1 MKNYFSIKII
11 KYFLISFF
19 VLTIVDGQ
27 EIKKDGKT
35 PKTFTYDEALEML
48 KARDAQWEGKLAKAD
63 SLIESQKVTIAD
75 SEKVI
80 SELEEYAKVEE
91 VLSEAKSKQIQL
103 LQARDKSNE
112 ELIKTLQPKWYEN
125 KYLWFVMGAIPAYN
139 IGKIVGK
146 L

>member
-11 KYFLISFF
+11 KYFIICFF

-48 KARDAQWEGKLAKAD
+48 KARDAQWESKVSKAD
-63 SLIESQKVTIAD
+63 SLIESQKVTISD
-75 SEKVI
+75 CETLVVK
-80 SELEEYAKVEE
+80 LEEQTNVDSLMLVAQK
-91 VLSEAKSKQIQL
+91 KQIGL
-103 LQARDKSNE
+103 LKSRDEANE
-112 ELIKTLQPKWYEN
+112 KLVKLVEPKWYEN
-125 KYLWFVMGAIPAYN
+125 QYLWLV
-139 IGKIVGK
+139 IGFIFGK

>member
-11 KYFLISFF
+11 KYFIISFF

-48 KARDAQWEGKLAKAD
+48 KARDAQWESKLSKAD
-63 SLIESQKVTIAD
+63 SLIESQKVTISD
-75 SEKVI
+75 CETLVVK
-80 SELEEYAKVEE
+80 LEEHTNVDSLMLVAQK
-91 VLSEAKSKQIQL
+91 KQIGL
-103 LQARDKSNE
+103 LKSRDEANE
-112 ELIKTLQPKWYEN
+112 KLVKLVEPKWYEN
-125 KYLWFVMGAIPAYN
+125 QYLWLV
-139 IGKIVGK
+139 IGFIFGK